1 MLIGEIIHQI
11 RKSKKMT
18 LSELSQKSGV
28 QLATLSRMENKK
40 MTGTL
45 ASHMAIAKALE
56 INIVDLYRDLDKPK
70 TEADIGKPQ
79 NATDVFTHNEASS
92 YEILTR
98 NLLNKKMMPVLI
110 HIKEG
115 GKTNKEQNAIG
126 SEKFAFVL
134 EGKVEVRLGEKSFAL
149 GKRHTLYFDSSLP
162 HYFVNVGK
170 TAVKVLCIGTPVA
183 L

>member
-1 MLIGEIIHQI
+1 MLIGEIIRQI
-11 RKSKKMT
+11 RKSKKIT

-45 ASHMAIAKALE
+45 ASHMSIAKALE
-56 INIVDLYRDLDKPK
+56 LNIVDLYRDLDKPK
-70 TEADIGKPQ
+70 TEADLGGPQ
-79 NATDVFTHNEASS
+79 KAMDVFTHNEASS
-92 YEILTR
+92 YEILTK

-110 HIKEG
+110 HIREG
-115 GKTNKEQNAIG
+115 GKTTREQNAIG
-126 SEKFAFVL
+126 SEKFTFVL
-134 EGKVEVRLGEKSFAL
+134 DGKVEVRLGEKSFSL
-149 GKRHTLYFDSSLP
+149 GKHHTLYFDSSLP

-170 TAVKVLCIGTPVA
+170 TAAKVLCVGTPVA